1 MTESSQTALGGNR
14 IDTSFDVNE
23 LRARFPI
30 LAKRIRGNPFIYLD
44 NAATTQ
50 KPQSVI
56 DVLNEYYTDQNAN
69 IHRGIHYLSEQATE
83 AYEEARCRVARFINA
98 PSERQVIF
106 VRGTTEGINLVAQT
120 FGRQRIRSGDEILI
134 STLEHHSNIVPW
146 QLVAE
151 AVGAVIKVIP
161 MDDRGVLDLEAHR
174 KFLNERTRIVALSH
188 VSNAIGTVVP
198 IAEMCREAR
207 QKGIPVVVDG
217 AQSAPHMKVDV
228 QALDCDF
235 FVFSGH
241 KVFAPTGIGV
251 LYGKDKWLREMPPYQ
266 GGGGMIQ
273 SVTFEKTRYLEY
285 PGRFE
290 AGTPHIAG
298 SIGLSAALDFMEEIG
313 LDKIAAYEQAILHYA
328 TEQFSGID
336 GLRIIG
342 TAPQKAAVLSFVLND
357 VHPHDIST
365 FLDQD
370 GIAIRAGHHCAQPLM
385 NRLGL
390 SGTARASFSIYNTRE
405 EVDKVAESLRKIV
418 RFFKR

>member
-1 MTESSQTALGGNR
+1 MTQSSQTTAF
-14 IDTSFDVNE
+14 DSQETSLDVVT

-30 LAKRIRGNPFIYLD
+30 LAKRIRGNPFVYFD

-56 DVLNEYYTDQNAN
+56 DALNRYYTDQNAN

-83 AYEEARCRVARFINA
+83 IYEEARRRAARFINA

-106 VRGTTEGINLVAQT
+106 VRGTTEGINLIAQT
-120 FGRQRIRSGDEILI
+120 FGRQKVNSGDEILI

-146 QLVAE
+146 QLLAE
-151 AVGAVIKVIP
+151 ERGASIKVIP
-161 MDDRGVLDLEAHR
+161 IDDRGVLDFDAYV
-174 KFLNERTRIVALSH
+174 KMLNDRTRIVALSH

-198 IAEMCREAR
+198 IAEMCKEAHR
-207 QKGIPVVVDG
+207 KGIPVVVDG
-217 AQSAPHMKVDV
+217 AQSAPHMKVDM

-241 KVFAPTGIGV
+241 KMFGPTGIGIV
-251 LYGKDKWLREMPPYQ
+251 YGKDKWLCDMPPYE

-273 SVTFEKTRYLEY
+273 SVTFEKTTFLDY

-290 AGTPHIAG
+290 AGTPNIAG
-298 SIGLSAALDFMEEIG
+298 AIVLATAMDFIESVG
-313 LDKIAAYEQAILHYA
+313 LDNIAAYENGLLDYA
-328 TEQFSGID
+328 TEIFSQID

-342 TAPQKAAVLSFVLND
+342 TAPDKAAVLSFILND

-385 NRLGL
+385 KRFGVT
-390 SGTARASFSIYNTRE
+390 GTARASFSIYNTKE
-405 EVDKVAESLRKIV
+405 EIDLVAESLQKIV
-418 RFFKR
+418 NFFKR

>member
-14 IDTSFDVNE
+14 IESGLDVHA

-30 LAKRIRGNPFIYLD
+30 LAKRIRDNSFVYVD

-151 AVGAVIKVIP
+151 AQGAVIKVIP
-161 MDDRGVLDLEAHR
+161 IDDRGVLDLEAYR
-174 KFLNERTRIVALSH
+174 ALLNERTRIVALSH

-198 IAEMCREAR
+198 IVEMCREAH

-217 AQSAPHMKVDV
+217 AQSAPHMKVDM

-241 KVFAPTGIGV
+241 KIFGPTGIGV
-251 LYGKDKWLREMPPYQ
+251 LYGKDEWLRDMPPYE

-273 SVTFEKTRYLEY
+273 SVTFEKTRFLEF

-298 SIGLSAALDFMEEIG
+298 SIGLAAALDFVEEIG
-313 LDKIAAYEQAILHYA
+313 IDKIAAYEEEILHYA
-328 TEQFSGID
+328 TEQFSSID
-336 GLRIIG
+336 GLRILG
-342 TAPQKAAVLSFVLND
+342 TAPQKAAVLSFVLD
-357 VHPHDIST
+357 EAHPHDIST

-385 NRLGL
+385 KRLGV

-405 EVDKVAESLRKIV
+405 EVDKVADSLRKIV